1 MPAIKYE
8 EPAGD
13 ESLMPETGDAAGSA
27 DELLVR
33 FLDVGQGDSALI
45 TLGEHS
51 MLIDGGPSSAS
62 SELFSI
68 LTRLG
73 ITHLDCIIATHP
85 DADHC
90 GGLAGALNA
99 VSCGTFYCSVTEHD
113 TKTFNN
119 IIKYLGDVPVTVP
132 KAGDSFA
139 LGGATVEFVGPVRP
153 SGDTNNGSLVCELT
167 YGDTS
172 FLFTGDAEV
181 ESEAAMLASGV
192 DLSADVLKVGHH
204 GSGSSTSQLFLDAVS
219 PDYAV
224 ISVGKNSYGHPTDEV
239 LSRLQSANSTI
250 LRTDELGDI
259 TFASNGTTLTV
270 TTSKDG
276 IAR

>member
-1 MPAIKYE
+1 MTADLHKKRFIAAALAVLLAASFMVCAGCAQVPDDGAMQAGDAGSGRSAPAQRVERVPAIKYE

-99 VSCGTFYCSVTEHD
+99 VSCGNFYC
-113 TKTFNN
+113 
-119 IIKYLGDVPVTVP
+119 
-132 KAGDSFA
+132 
-139 LGGATVEFVGPVRP
+139 
-153 SGDTNNGSLVCELT
+153 
-167 YGDTS
+167 
-172 FLFTGDAEV
+172 
-181 ESEAAMLASGV
+181 
-192 DLSADVLKVGHH
+192 
-204 GSGSSTSQLFLDAVS
+204 
-219 PDYAV
+219 
-224 ISVGKNSYGHPTDEV
+224 
-239 LSRLQSANSTI
+239 
-250 LRTDELGDI
+250 
-259 TFASNGTTLTV
+259 
-270 TTSKDG
+270 
-276 IAR
+276 